1 MAVIGFSTGAIA
13 FHDFESA
20 LRLLEPTSANAV
32 ELSALRAT
40 ELPGLMAALPRLL
53 GALRQRY
60 QYVSFHAPTDFGTE
74 RTLVEQL
81 KLVAKID
88 MNIIVHPDTIQD
100 VTVWR
105 QLGSRLCLENMDS
118 RKMDGR
124 TAEELRSFFS
134 ELPEARLCFDIA
146 HAREVDPT
154 MIEARRI
161 VDEFKDRIAQIHL
174 SEIDDKGKHFAMSIA
189 AKRAYEPFAMAMSQV
204 PVILESVVGN
214 DEIVPEIIKAR
225 EIVAA
230 G

>member
-13 FHDFESA
+13 FHDFENA

-32 ELSALRAT
+32 ELSALRAA

-60 QYVSFHAPTDFGTE
+60 QYVSFHAPTDFGAE

-81 KLVAKID
+81 KPVAKID

-100 VTVWR
+100 VAMWR

-189 AKRAYEPFAMAMSQV
+189 AKRAYEPFAMVMSQV